1 MDHSTIERQLQ
12 DRLLII
18 PSTVGEQEEEL
29 DDERDALTASLEFD
43 EQYGGHECELRK
55 LPSEL
60 RPTPSKKPRT
70 DVELA
75 EAAVLKASED
85 VIVASTTA
93 EYVR

>member
-1 MDHSTIERQLQ
+1 MDHSTIEKQLQ

-43 EQYGGHECELRK
+43 KQYGSPECELRK
-55 LPSEL
+55 PPSEL
-60 RPTPSKKPRT
+60 RATPSKKPRT